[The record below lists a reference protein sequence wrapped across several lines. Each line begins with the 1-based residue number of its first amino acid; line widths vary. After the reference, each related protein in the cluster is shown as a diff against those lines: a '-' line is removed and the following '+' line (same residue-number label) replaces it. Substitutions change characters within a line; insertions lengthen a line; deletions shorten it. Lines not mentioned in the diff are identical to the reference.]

1 MCQARDATSN
11 EASDGRCV
19 RRRVVVVIIAAGLL
33 TAITAPASPC
43 AAGEADEPVDPVPWC
58 HQREDRACALVR
70 ETDEG
75 VWVWTERFRATESTG
90 PPWSISLGPGG
101 LIAGGPVR
109 IVASS
114 SNASERS
121 TLDDP
126 TSNGAPIL
134 E

>member
-1 MCQARDATSN
+1 MSDA
-11 EASDGRCV
+11 RCV
-19 RRRVVVVIIAAGLL
+19 GRRVVALVAAGLL

-43 AAGEADEPVDPVPWC
+43 AAEEADEPVDSAPRC
-58 HQREDRACALVR
+58 HEREDRACTLVR
-70 ETDEG
+70 ETEDG
-75 VWVWTERFRATESTG
+75 VWVWTQRFRATESTG

-114 SNASERS
+114 SNAGERS
-121 TLDDP
+121 TFDDP
-126 TSNGAPIL
+126 TPNGAPIL